1 MKRRIMAVVLSIAI
15 LFSDSASVF
24 ACDRKQTETYVSQ
37 MLFGDKAEK
46 YKSNEKVQM
55 LMKAL
60 YLCSEQYDDN
70 DTKELDA
77 LKKKKVSGLP
87 KSEEIEISQKEL
99 LECSHNTWEY
109 KYNAKEKQ
117 QKSRKTI
124 LRNTV
129 SKVFGVGFWN
139 RYFKRNKEKY
149 ESFAAVLY
157 YMNILADYLADDPD
171 ATEITWKSG
180 FVSAYDGKASV
191 EINGGIPQFTQKEKN
206 RKDYFLTFSKLDSSG
221 RAGTA
226 FANISKDH
234 MPEAESRQHIGNIK
248 PSGWNQKKYDG
259 IVSSNPGY
267 VYNRCH
273 LIAHQLIGE
282 DIKENLITGTRY
294 LNEAMIPTENEVA
307 DYVQKT
313 GNHVLYRVT
322 PVYKGE
328 NLLASGIQIEAYS
341 VEDKGKG
348 ISENRYFYN
357 VQPGIEINYNS
368 GENSCADTTFQKEK
382 ILKFVTVD
390 SGEKDLVHEM
400 NKQLDI
406 LFKDQKK
413 SKKTNDY
420 NRMMS
425 AIDENIRKVR
435 NVGNK
440 GETAGKQYILCR
452 EYEYEYYKILRKYLP
467 SLLEQEQFFSNVF
480 RD

>member
-1 MKRRIMAVVLSIAI
+1 MAVVLSIAI

-99 LECSHNTWEY
+99 LECHNTWEY

-117 QKSRKTI
+117 QRSRKTI

-157 YMNILADYLADDPD
+157 YMHILADYLADDPD

-180 FVSAYDGKASV
+180 FVSAYDGKAGV

-234 MPEAESRQHIGNIK
+234 MPEAGSRQHIGNIK
-248 PSGWNQKKYDG
+248 PSGWNQKKY
-259 IVSSNPGY
+259 
-267 VYNRCH
+267 
-273 LIAHQLIGE
+273 A
-282 DIKENLITGTRY
+282 GTRY

-413 SKKTNDY
+413 SEKTNDY

-440 GETAGKQYILCR
+440 GETAGKQYILRR

>member
-1 MKRRIMAVVLSIAI
+1 MKKRIMAVVLSIAI

-60 YLCSEQYDDN
+60 YLCSEQYDDD

-117 QKSRKTI
+117 QRSRKTI

-157 YMNILADYLADDPD
+157 YMHILADYLADDPD
-171 ATEITWKSG
+171 ATEITSKSG

-234 MPEAESRQHIGNIK
+234 MPEAGSRQHIGNIK

-273 LIAHQLIGE
+273 LIAHQLVGE
-282 DIKENLITGTRY
+282 DI
-294 LNEAMIPTENEVA
+294 
-307 DYVQKT
+307 
-313 GNHVLYRVT
+313 
-322 PVYKGE
+322 
-328 NLLASGIQIEAYS
+328 
-341 VEDKGKG
+341 
-348 ISENRYFYN
+348 YN

-440 GETAGKQYILCR
+440 GETAGKQYILRR

-467 SLLEQEQFFSNVF
+467 SLSEQEQFFSNVF

>member
-1 MKRRIMAVVLSIAI
+1 MKKRIMAVVLSIAI

-60 YLCSEQYDDN
+60 YLCSEQYDNDN
-70 DTKELDA
+70 TKELDA

-117 QKSRKTI
+117 QRSRKTI

-157 YMNILADYLADDPD
+157 YMHILADYLADDPD
-171 ATEITWKSG
+171 ATEITSKSG

-234 MPEAESRQHIGNIK
+234 MPDA
-248 PSGWNQKKYDG
+248 
-259 IVSSNPGY
+259 
-267 VYNRCH
+267 
-273 LIAHQLIGE
+273 
-282 DIKENLITGTRY
+282 
-294 LNEAMIPTENEVA
+294 
-307 DYVQKT
+307 
-313 GNHVLYRVT
+313 
-322 PVYKGE
+322 
-328 NLLASGIQIEAYS
+328 
-341 VEDKGKG
+341 
-348 ISENRYFYN
+348 
-357 VQPGIEINYNS
+357 
-368 GENSCADTTFQKEK
+368 
-382 ILKFVTVD
+382 
-390 SGEKDLVHEM
+390 
-400 NKQLDI
+400 
-406 LFKDQKK
+406 
-413 SKKTNDY
+413 
-420 NRMMS
+420 
-425 AIDENIRKVR
+425 
-435 NVGNK
+435 
-440 GETAGKQYILCR
+440 
-452 EYEYEYYKILRKYLP
+452 
-467 SLLEQEQFFSNVF
+467 
-480 RD
+480 

>member
-60 YLCSEQYDDN
+60 YLCSEQYD
-70 DTKELDA
+70 
-77 LKKKKVSGLP
+77 
-87 KSEEIEISQKEL
+87 
-99 LECSHNTWEY
+99 
-109 KYNAKEKQ
+109 
-117 QKSRKTI
+117 
-124 LRNTV
+124 
-129 SKVFGVGFWN
+129 
-139 RYFKRNKEKY
+139 
-149 ESFAAVLY
+149 
-157 YMNILADYLADDPD
+157 
-171 ATEITWKSG
+171 
-180 FVSAYDGKASV
+180 
-191 EINGGIPQFTQKEKN
+191 
-206 RKDYFLTFSKLDSSG
+206 
-221 RAGTA
+221 
-226 FANISKDH
+226 
-234 MPEAESRQHIGNIK
+234 
-248 PSGWNQKKYDG
+248 
-259 IVSSNPGY
+259 
-267 VYNRCH
+267 
-273 LIAHQLIGE
+273 
-282 DIKENLITGTRY
+282 
-294 LNEAMIPTENEVA
+294 
-307 DYVQKT
+307 
-313 GNHVLYRVT
+313 
-322 PVYKGE
+322 
-328 NLLASGIQIEAYS
+328 
-341 VEDKGKG
+341 
-348 ISENRYFYN
+348 
-357 VQPGIEINYNS
+357 
-368 GENSCADTTFQKEK
+368 
-382 ILKFVTVD
+382 
-390 SGEKDLVHEM
+390 EM

>member
-1 MKRRIMAVVLSIAI
+1 MAVVLSIAI

-60 YLCSEQYDDN
+60 YLCSEQYDNDN
-70 DTKELDA
+70 TKELDA

-117 QKSRKTI
+117 QRSRKTI

-157 YMNILADYLADDPD
+157 YMHILADYLADDPD
-171 ATEITWKSG
+171 ATEITSKSG

-234 MPEAESRQHIGNIK
+234 MPEAGSRQHIGNIK

-267 VYNRCH
+267 VY
-273 LIAHQLIGE
+273 
-282 DIKENLITGTRY
+282 
-294 LNEAMIPTENEVA
+294 
-307 DYVQKT
+307 
-313 GNHVLYRVT
+313 
-322 PVYKGE
+322 
-328 NLLASGIQIEAYS
+328 
-341 VEDKGKG
+341 
-348 ISENRYFYN
+348 
-357 VQPGIEINYNS
+357 
-368 GENSCADTTFQKEK
+368 
-382 ILKFVTVD
+382 D
-390 SGEKDLVHEM
+390 S
-400 NKQLDI
+400 
-406 LFKDQKK
+406 
-413 SKKTNDY
+413 T
-420 NRMMS
+420 S
-425 AIDENIRKVR
+425 A
-435 NVGNK
+435 
-440 GETAGKQYILCR
+440 CR
-452 EYEYEYYKILRKYLP
+452 
-467 SLLEQEQFFSNVF
+467 
-480 RD
+480 